1 MTKDITRLLK
11 EAQKLEKR
19 LAEARQALE
28 TMTVEGTA
36 GGGVVRISM
45 NGQRDVLRVSVDPSV
60 LEARDAGMLEDLLLS
75 AFRDARQ
82 RCDDLV
88 TREMA
93 SLGVPGLPAL

>member
-1 MTKDITRLLK
+1 MTKDLNRILK

-19 LAEARQALE
+19 LGEARQTLE
-28 TMTVEGTA
+28 AMTVEGTA

-60 LEARDAGMLEDLLLS
+60 LEGGDAAMLEDLLLS

-88 TREMA
+88 AREMA
-93 SLGVPGLPAL
+93 KLGAPGLPGF

>member
-45 NGQRDVLRVSVDPSV
+45 NGQRDVLRVSVDPAV

-88 TREMA
+88 AREMA